1 MKADR
6 PLGPER
12 AGAGG
17 RFKRLGRSLAKASR
31 GRPEVDLVAIDPS
44 RPERPVED
52 VPEGYYR
59 DSSGGIHVLL

>member
-1 MKADR
+1 
-6 PLGPER
+6 
-12 AGAGG
+12 
-17 RFKRLGRSLAKASR
+17 
-31 GRPEVDLVAIDPS
+31 LVAIDPS